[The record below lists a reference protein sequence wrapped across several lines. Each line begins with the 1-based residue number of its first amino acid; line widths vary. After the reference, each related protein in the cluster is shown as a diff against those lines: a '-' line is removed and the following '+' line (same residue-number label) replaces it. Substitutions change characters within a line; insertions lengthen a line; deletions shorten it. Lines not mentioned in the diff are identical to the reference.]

1 MPIEKYIHYKIEYG
15 ADIGVDVIIHRVRAL
30 DLKKKIEELNIDAG
44 VDSIIIQ
51 LPIEDPGLTDEAL
64 NLIAPNKDVDGL
76 GNKSN
81 YDPATAVA
89 ILWLLS
95 GYNIQFEGKKIY
107 LVGNGRLV
115 GRPLSAM
122 LSKSNIN
129 HKVLTTKDDT
139 NQLVDGDIIISA
151 TGQAGLITPS
161 LIKPGAVFVDAGT
174 VGEDGVI
181 KGDASDELHQRDD
194 ISITPKLGGVG
205 PLTISALFDNVL
217 RAADLK
223 RKGL

>member
-1 MPIEKYIHYKIEYG
+1 MPIEKYIHYKTEYG
-15 ADIGVDVIIHRVRAL
+15 ADIGVEVIIHRVKAQ
-30 DLKKKIEELNIDAG
+30 DLKKKIEELNTDSS

-51 LPIEDPGLTDEAL
+51 LPIEDPSLTDEAL
-64 NLIAPNKDVDGL
+64 NLIVPTKDVDGL
-76 GNKSN
+76 GDKSN

-95 GYNIQFEGKKIY
+95 GHNIQLDGKKIY
-107 LVGNGRLV
+107 LVGGGKLV

-122 LSKSNIN
+122 LAKSGTA
-129 HKVLTTKDDT
+129 HQVLTTKDDI
-139 NQLVDGDIIISA
+139 NQLTDGDIIISA
-151 TGQAGLITPS
+151 TGQPGLITPN

-181 KGDASDELHQRDD
+181 KGDASDELYQRDD
-194 ISITPKLGGVG
+194 ISITPKFGGVG